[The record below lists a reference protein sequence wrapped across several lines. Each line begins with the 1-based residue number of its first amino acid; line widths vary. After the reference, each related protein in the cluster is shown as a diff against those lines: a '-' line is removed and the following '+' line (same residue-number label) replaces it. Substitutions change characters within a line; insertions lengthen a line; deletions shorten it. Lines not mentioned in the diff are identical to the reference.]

1 VQLQPGQQVFYN
13 QATGQYH
20 IVQQQQQAQGQGYPQ
35 QQGYSQPQLQQPQQQ
50 YYQSQN
56 LVSQGHQQYYEN
68 YPDRSPDRKDQ
79 NQNKTQ
85 NQSNAPFIPDE
96 ELSSGELR
104 VRQKRSKRNS
114 QIEQML
120 QQNSNQYYNMANL
133 PNNYV
138 NPIEHRKNQLSHN
151 QTSHNTENYYN
162 N

>member
-1 VQLQPGQQVFYN
+1 VQLQSGQQVFYN

-20 IVQQQQQAQGQGYPQ
+20 IVQQQPQSQRQGYPQ
-35 QQGYSQPQLQQPQQQ
+35 QQGYSQPRSQQQQ

-68 YPDRSPDRKDQ
+68 YPGKSPDRKDQ
-79 NQNKTQ
+79 THSKTLSP
-85 NQSNAPFIPDE
+85 NNATFIPDE
-96 ELSSGELR
+96 ELSSPELR
-104 VRQKRSKRNS
+104 VRQKRSKRDS

-133 PNNYV
+133 PKNYV
-138 NPIEHRKNQLSHN
+138 NPIEHRKNQLGQN